1 MMFELIFIFVFA
13 ATLLV
18 TGITLMSVFGAM
30 VLAFL
35 IMALFGMLGIVLKLL
50 PWLLVVLVVIWLM
63 RDKAKAALGDD
74 KTLYRE

>member
-30 VLAFL
+30 ALAFL

-63 RDKAKAALGDD
+63 RDKAKAA
-74 KTLYRE
+74 R

>member
-18 TGITLMSVFGAM
+18 TGITLMSVFGA
-30 VLAFL
+30 VALAFL

-50 PWLLVVLVVIWLM
+50 PWLLVVLVVVWLM
-63 RDKAKAALGDD
+63 RDKAKAA
-74 KTLYRE
+74 R

>member
-30 VLAFL
+30 ALAFL

-63 RDKAKAALGDD
+63 RDKAKA
-74 KTLYRE
+74 